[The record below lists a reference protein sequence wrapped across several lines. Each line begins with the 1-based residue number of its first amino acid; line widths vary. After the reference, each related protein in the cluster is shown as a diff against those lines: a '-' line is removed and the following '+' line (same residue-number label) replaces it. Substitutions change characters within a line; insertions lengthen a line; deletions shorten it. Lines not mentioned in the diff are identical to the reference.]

1 MKRFILL
8 GFLCIIICH
17 ACEEENTE
25 PKMKGDV
32 TLSSEILGTSRYF
45 VDGFSFE
52 GEKYVSSTNSGSEVP
67 DVIPQNIIKPDGEIV
82 GMALSPGPGNSYGF
96 YKNFE
101 SDNFSEAQEFYS
113 NYLEVDI
120 GTFETLSDTLKAGQI
135 YTFRTH
141 KDNYVKFLIE
151 EIRMYPGLYPE
162 GYVEA
167 DIKYNIQRD
176 GSEVFEQ

>member
-52 GEKYVSSTNSGSEVP
+52 
-67 DVIPQNIIKPDGEIV
+67 
-82 GMALSPGPGNSYGF
+82 
-96 YKNFE
+96 
-101 SDNFSEAQEFYS
+101 
-113 NYLEVDI
+113 
-120 GTFETLSDTLKAGQI
+120 
-135 YTFRTH
+135 
-141 KDNYVKFLIE
+141 
-151 EIRMYPGLYPE
+151 
-162 GYVEA
+162 
-167 DIKYNIQRD
+167 
-176 GSEVFEQ
+176 